1 MNHDADRT
9 AIPAT
14 DCITTALIDGAVAEL
29 VRRRSGCPDDAGARV
44 SCLVSLAV
52 EADDRLHDAVA
63 DARDQR
69 YTWDDIAQRLATST
83 TTARRRFAAYARVRN
98 GTTNSTV

>member
-14 DCITTALIDGAVAEL
+14 DCDTTAIVDAAVAEL
-29 VRRRSGCPDDAGARV
+29 VRRRNGCPDDAGARV

-52 EADDRLHDAVA
+52 EAEDRLHDAVA
-63 DARDQR
+63 DARAQR
-69 YTWDDIAQRLATST
+69 YSWDDIAQRLATST
-83 TTARRRFAAYARVRN
+83 TTARRRFAAYARMRN
-98 GTTNSTV
+98 GTTNRTA

>member
-1 MNHDADRT
+1 MSHDVDHT

-14 DCITTALIDGAVAEL
+14 DCTTAALIDGAVAEL
-29 VRRRSGCPDDAGARV
+29 IGQRNGRTDDAGARV
-44 SCLVSLAV
+44 SCLLSLAT

-69 YTWDDIAQRLATST
+69 YSWDEIAQRLATST
-83 TTARRRFAAYARVRN
+83 TTARRRFAAYARIRN
-98 GTTNSTV
+98 GTTNRTV

>member
-1 MNHDADRT
+1 MTDVDHT

-14 DCITTALIDGAVAEL
+14 DCVTAALIDGALAEL
-29 VRRRSGCPDDAGARV
+29 IGRRNGCPEDAGARV

-63 DARDQR
+63 DVRDQH
-69 YTWDDIAQRLATST
+69 YFWDDIAQRLATST

>member
-1 MNHDADRT
+1 M
-9 AIPAT
+9 P
-14 DCITTALIDGAVAEL
+14 
-29 VRRRSGCPDDAGARV
+29 RRRRGAV

-69 YTWDDIAQRLATST
+69 YSWDEIAQRLATST
-83 TTARRRFAAYARVRN
+83 TTARRRFAAYARMRN
-98 GTTNSTV
+98 GTTNRTV

>member
-1 MNHDADRT
+1 MSHDADHT

-14 DCITTALIDGAVAEL
+14 DCVTAALIDGAVAEL
-29 VRRRSGCPDDAGARV
+29 VRWRHGCPDDAGARV
-44 SCLVSLAV
+44 AALVSLAV

-69 YTWDDIAQRLATST
+69 YSWDDIAQRLATST
-83 TTARRRFAAYARVRN
+83 ATARRRFADYAHVRN
-98 GTTNSTV
+98 GTTNSTA

>member
-1 MNHDADRT
+1 MSHEVDHT

-14 DCITTALIDGAVAEL
+14 DCTTAALIDGAVAEL
-29 VRRRSGCPDDAGARV
+29 IGWRNGRTDDAGARV
-44 SCLVSLAV
+44 SCLLSLAI

-69 YTWDDIAQRLATST
+69 YSWDEIAQRLATST
-83 TTARRRFAAYARVRN
+83 TTARRRFAAYARLRN
-98 GTTNSTV
+98 GTPNSTV